1 MKLILIFTLAI
12 SLQVKSIMAQ
22 NVASGEK
29 TFKATCTA
37 CHSIGKGKIVGPDL
51 INVNTRRNEK
61 WLINFIRSSQKVVKS
76 GDAVAVK
83 LFNDHNKIPMPDQNL
98 TDAQIKDVLAYIKS
112 KSMPVSAKPTYANLN
127 QATKTGGNNSTSKP
141 SGNTNAKVM
150 NKPNETEDWI
160 DAEFKLKS
168 ILTTQDINPK
178 DLNAEFWSK
187 IEALKL
193 PVSAQNAAYPTLEK
207 PSIDYLTVKSVYR
220 QKEIAF
226 LIEWNDSTKNVE
238 VDADKFC
245 DQFAIEFP
253 LNTKEIP
260 SYMMGN
266 KDGMVHITH
275 WKAIWQE
282 DCEKGFQDVQVK
294 YPNMWVDIYP
304 GLEDYLDRSK
314 RIYAQDITAE
324 MIVETHATDNMPGT
338 YSRNPMSQI
347 KRKQPVE
354 EASAEGFGT
363 LATQETQ
370 QAKAWAEWKNGKW
383 KLCVVV
389 PVNTGNRYKAAFNTR
404 TKVAFALWDGGFQN
418 IGGRKHFIPWI
429 DLLIQK

>member
-1 MKLILIFTLAI
+1 MKRVLNLVLIAVAMQ
-12 SLQVKSIMAQ
+12 LQSVNAQ
-22 NVASGEK
+22 NAATGEK
-29 TFKATCTA
+29 TFKASCSA

-51 INVNTRRNEK
+51 KDVSTRRKEP
-61 WLINFIRSSQKVVKS
+61 WLIKFIRSSQTVVKS
-76 GDAVAVK
+76 GDPVAVK

-112 KSMPVSAKPTYANLN
+112 KSAPATATAAAIKPPTAGPSTVTKPSAKTT
-127 QATKTGGNNSTSKP
+127 TKPVVVKQDDEWI
-141 SGNTNAKVM
+141 NA
-150 NKPNETEDWI
+150 EY
-160 DAEFKLKS
+160 KLKS
-168 ILTTQDINPK
+168 YAVQQDINPK
-178 DLNAEFWSK
+178 ELNADFWSK

-193 PVSAQNAAYPTLEK
+193 PVSPQQAAYPTLK
-207 PSIDYLTVKSVYR
+207 DVSIEFLNVKSVYR
-220 QKEIAF
+220 SKEVAF
-226 LIEWNDSTKNVE
+226 LIEWNDSSKNNE
-238 VDADKFC
+238 VDVVKFC
-245 DQFAIEFP
+245 DQFAVEFP
-253 LNTKEIP
+253 LNPKDIP

-266 KDGMVHITH
+266 KDGMVHIVH

-294 YPNMWVDIYP
+294 YPNMWVDVYP
-304 GLEDYLDRSK
+304 GLESYLDRSK

-338 YSRNPMSQI
+338 YSNNPMSQI
-347 KRKQPVE
+347 KRKYPVE
-354 EASAEGFGT
+354 EANAEGFGT

-370 QAKAWAEWKNGKW
+370 QAKAWAEWKDGKW

-389 PVNTGNRYKAAFNTR
+389 PVNTGNRYKATFTDR

-418 IGGRKHFIPWI
+418 IGGRKHFIPWV